1 MNSPLSISNH
11 AGLVFGTNSPR
22 SRDLVK
28 DACER
33 MGWPRI
39 VSRPPSLHS
48 ALYSACCA
56 VAKPLLRQR
65 NMPLVVRALDHD
77 LAFEAVR
84 IRRGHAKNETVHL
97 FSCEVNEATQGVS
110 LLGHAAELDSSS
122 LLLLLTSEYSS
133 RRDNLSA
140 SQVRTVVRSVIR
152 KLQGVEL
159 EGRCVYF
166 LPQMALE
173 RWHAWK
179 DAARMH
185 NYHVVPFEVAK
196 DPDTIAHVLQ
206 ALNEEVAAQSVE
218 IDEAILAGGVSSRQA
233 KTLRRRA
240 ASLID
245 KIRSYEK
252 ALGQQLDWM
261 KEPLHR
267 ATTSVAVCDLLCVS
281 T

>member
-1 MNSPLSISNH
+1 MTESLSVSRN

-22 SRDLVK
+22 PRQIVK

-33 MGWPRI
+33 MGWSRI

-48 ALYSACCA
+48 ALHAACCA
-56 VAKPLLRQR
+56 VAKPLLRER
-65 NMPLVVRALDHD
+65 SMPLVVRALDHE

-84 IRRGHAKNETVHL
+84 IRRGHAKNETILL
-97 FSCEVNEATQGVS
+97 FSCEVDEATQRVS
-110 LLGHAAELDSSS
+110 LLDHSPEVGQAGLLVTLDAE
-122 LLLLLTSEYSS
+122 YAS

-140 SQVRTVVRSVIR
+140 GQVRTVVRSVIR
-152 KLQGVEL
+152 KLRGVEL

-166 LPQMALE
+166 LPQDALE

-206 ALNEEVAAQSVE
+206 ALNEEVAVQSVE
-218 IDEAILAGGVSSRQA
+218 IDQAILAGRISNRQA
-233 KTLRRRA
+233 KTVRRRA
-240 ASLID
+240 AALID

-267 ATTSVAVCDLLCVS
+267 ATTSIAVCDLLCVS

>member
-1 MNSPLSISNH
+1 
-11 AGLVFGTNSPR
+11 
-22 SRDLVK
+22 
-28 DACER
+28 
-33 MGWPRI
+33 
-39 VSRPPSLHS
+39 
-48 ALYSACCA
+48 
-56 VAKPLLRQR
+56 
-65 NMPLVVRALDHD
+65 MPLVVRPLDHD

-97 FSCEVNEATQGVS
+97 FSCEVDEATQQVS
-110 LLGHAAELDSSS
+110 LLDHAAELDSAT
-122 LLLLLTSEYSS
+122 LLAHVTSEYSS

-166 LPQMALE
+166 LPQDALK

-179 DAARMH
+179 DAAQMH

-218 IDEAILAGGVSSRQA
+218 IDEAIRAGGVSSRQA
-233 KTLRRRA
+233 KSLRRRA
-240 ASLID
+240 AALID

>member
-1 MNSPLSISNH
+1 MIAPISVSSH

-22 SRDLVK
+22 PRQIVK
-28 DACER
+28 DACEG
-33 MGWPRI
+33 MGWSRI

-48 ALYSACCA
+48 ALQAACCA
-56 VAKPLLRQR
+56 VAKPLLRQP

-97 FSCEVNEATQGVS
+97 FSCEVHESTQSVS
-110 LLGHAAELDSSS
+110 LLDHSATLDPIPLQVMLDS
-122 LLLLLTSEYSS
+122 EYTS

-140 SQVRTVVRSVIR
+140 SQVRTVVRSVVR
-152 KLQGVEL
+152 KLRGVEL

-166 LPQMALE
+166 LPPDALNG
-173 RWHAWK
+173 WHAWK
-179 DAARMH
+179 DAAGMH
-185 NYHVVPFEVAK
+185 NYHVVHFEVAK
-196 DPDTIAHVLQ
+196 DPATVQHVLDS
-206 ALNEEVAAQSVE
+206 LNQEAAAQSVE
-218 IDEAILAGGVSSRQA
+218 INEAVLAGGITGRQA

-240 ASLID
+240 AALIG
-245 KIRSYEK
+245 KIHSYEK

-261 KEPLHR
+261 KAPLER
-267 ATTSVAVCDLLCVS
+267 AASSVALCDLLSVS

>member
-1 MNSPLSISNH
+1 MHAPLSISNH

-22 SRDLVK
+22 PRDVVK

-39 VSRPPSLHS
+39 VARPPSLHS
-48 ALYSACCA
+48 ALHSACCA

-97 FSCEVNEATQGVS
+97 FSCEVNAASQKVS
-110 LLGHAAELDSSS
+110 LLDYAAELDPAS
-122 LLLLLTSEYSS
+122 LLALMTSEYTL

-159 EGRCVYF
+159 EGRCVYY
-166 LPQMALE
+166 LPHDALD
-173 RWHAWK
+173 RWRTWQ

-185 NYHVVPFEVAK
+185 NYHVVHFEVAN
-196 DPDTIAHVLQ
+196 DPATIEHVLRS
-206 ALNEEVAAQSVE
+206 LNEEAAAQSVE
-218 IDEAILAGGVSSRQA
+218 INDAVLAGGITSRQA

-240 ASLID
+240 AALID

-261 KEPLHR
+261 KAPLER
-267 ATTSVAVCDLLCVS
+267 AAGSVAVCDLLCVS